1 MEELSRAHKITSIWE
16 TLPSEQGKSISQSPY
31 FNDLSSCWQNP
42 VMSQLQSKDIN
53 DTFLSSSPST
63 RSPGNVHWEIKL
75 LSFTPFASIITV
87 NWSHSTL
94 ILNYMHV
101 SHGHS
106 CFLNYWIS
114 TGCLCASVS
123 AENAPTT
130 KPVSVLLTHIFCHS
144 SSRSSLQLQQEEE
157 AIPKSA
163 VSSVNKSSRTL
174 KCKPQNH
181 IKS

>member
-1 MEELSRAHKITSIWE
+1 MEALSRAHKTTSIWE
-16 TLPSEQGKSISQSPY
+16 TLPSEQGKPISQSSY
-31 FNDLSSCWQNP
+31 FNDLSSCWQNS

-53 DTFLSSSPST
+53 DTFLSSSPFT

-130 KPVSVLLTHIFCHS
+130 KPAPCCFCS
-144 SSRSSLQLQQEEE
+144 PNSPFPQLFLQIKPITPRRRRSNPQISSLFRE
-157 AIPKSA
+157 
-163 VSSVNKSSRTL
+163 
-174 KCKPQNH
+174 
-181 IKS
+181 